1 MTEQRSAVVSPLG
14 WLLIVSACAN
24 AITAV
29 CVGYLAVTISIGR
42 MPVRGSVYVDGTVLV
57 EGTRYG
63 MPIAVKISQEPS
75 DRVRVSI
82 ER

>member
-1 MTEQRSAVVSPLG
+1 MTKQRSAIVSPLG
-14 WLLIVSACAN
+14 WLLIASAVAN
-24 AITAV
+24 AITAI
-29 CVGYLAVTISIGR
+29 CVISFAVMISTGG

-75 DRVRVSI
+75 DRVRVTI
-82 ER
+82 DR